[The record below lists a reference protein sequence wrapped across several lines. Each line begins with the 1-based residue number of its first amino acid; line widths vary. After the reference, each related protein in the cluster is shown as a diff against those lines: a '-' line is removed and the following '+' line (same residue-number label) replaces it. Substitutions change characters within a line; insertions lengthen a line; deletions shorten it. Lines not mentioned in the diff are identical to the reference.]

1 MQKSFEDIF
10 HIPFLSQQLQLKGI
24 SSSDAELSFV
34 VDSIEVST
42 RIRENKIEF
51 TLSDCLLMLPN

>member
-1 MQKSFEDIF
+1 MQKSFEEIF
-10 HIPFLSQQLQLKGI
+10 HIPFLSQLQLKGI